1 LHFRRNLLI
10 KVTWLREVK
19 KVPDAPDHSKL
30 AELTAEIVSAYVSNN
45 PVPVSEVSTV
55 ISAVAAN
62 LGALATEEP
71 AAAPPKPEPAVAIR
85 RSVSRDQ
92 ITCLVCGG
100 KHKVLK
106 RHLAV
111 AHQLTPADYRELFGL
126 KRDYPMAAP
135 SYVQERAEIARRI
148 GLGRP
153 RKAASGKRTRAA
165 KTTPKTG

>member
-1 LHFRRNLLI
+1 M
-10 KVTWLREVK
+10 LREAN
-19 KVPDAPDHSKL
+19 KVQEGPDHSKI

-45 PVPVSEVSTV
+45 LVSVAEVSSV
-55 ISAVAAN
+55 ISSVAEH
-62 LGALATEEP
+62 LGALTAEEP
-71 AAAPPKPEPAVAIR
+71 EAAAAKPEPAVAIR

-106 RHLAV
+106 RHLSV

-135 SYVQERAEIARRI
+135 SYVQERAEIAKRI

-153 RKAASGKRTRAA
+153 RKATPGPRTKA
-165 KTTPKTG
+165 PKSATK

>member
-1 LHFRRNLLI
+1 MPD
-10 KVTWLREVK
+10 
-19 KVPDAPDHSKL
+19 VPDHTKL

-45 PVPVSEVSTV
+45 PVSVAEMSSV
-55 ISAVAAN
+55 ISSVAQH

-71 AAAPPKPEPAVAIR
+71 EAAAPKPAPAVAIR

-111 AHQLTPADYRELFGL
+111 AHQLTPMEYRELFGL

-135 SYVQERAEIARRI
+135 SYVQERAEIAKRI

-153 RKAASGKRTRAA
+153 RKAGAGRRPKTAA
-165 KTTPKTG
+165 KSAGQ

>member
-1 LHFRRNLLI
+1 
-10 KVTWLREVK
+10 
-19 KVPDAPDHSKL
+19 VPEAPDPTKL

-45 PVPVSEVSTV
+45 PISAAEVPAV
-55 ISAVAAN
+55 ISSVAEH
-62 LGALATEEP
+62 LGALAAEEP
-71 AAAPPKPEPAVAIR
+71 EAAAVKPEPAVAIR

-111 AHQLTPADYRELFGL
+111 AHQLTPAEYRELFGL

-135 SYVQERAEIARRI
+135 SYVQERAEIAKRI

-153 RKAASGKRTRAA
+153 RKAAPARRTRA
-165 KTTPKTG
+165 PKTAAG

>member
-1 LHFRRNLLI
+1 
-10 KVTWLREVK
+10 
-19 KVPDAPDHSKL
+19 VPEAPDPSKL

-45 PVPVSEVSTV
+45 SISVAEVPGV
-55 ISAVAAN
+55 ISSVAEH
-62 LGALATEEP
+62 LWALAAEEP
-71 AAAPPKPEPAVAIR
+71 EAAAPKPEPAVAIR

-111 AHQLTPADYRELFGL
+111 AHQLTPAEYRELFGL
-126 KRDYPMAAP
+126 KRDYPLAAP
-135 SYVQERAEIARRI
+135 SYVQERAEIAKRI

-153 RKAASGKRTRAA
+153 RKATPGRRTRTS
-165 KTTPKTG
+165 KTATS

>member
-1 LHFRRNLLI
+1 M
-10 KVTWLREVK
+10 
-19 KVPDAPDHSKL
+19 PDAPDHSKL

-45 PVPVSEVSTV
+45 PVPVSEVSSV
-55 ISAVAAN
+55 ISSVAQN
-62 LGALATEEP
+62 LGALASVDP
-71 AAAPPKPEPAVAIR
+71 AAVAAKPEPAVAIR

-111 AHQLTPADYRELFGL
+111 AHQLSPPEYRELFGL

-135 SYVQERAEIARRI
+135 SYVQERAEIAKRI

-153 RKAASGKRTRAA
+153 RKAAGKRPRTAKAA
-165 KTTPKTG
+165 KPPVA

>member
-1 LHFRRNLLI
+1 M
-10 KVTWLREVK
+10 
-19 KVPDAPDHSKL
+19 S
-30 AELTAEIVSAYVSNN
+30 S
-45 PVPVSEVSTV
+45 V
-55 ISAVAAN
+55 ISAVAQN
-62 LGALATEEP
+62 LGALANEEP
-71 AAAPPKPEPAVAIR
+71 EATAPKPEPAVAIR

-111 AHQLTPADYRELFGL
+111 AHQLTPVEYRELFGL

-153 RKAASGKRTRAA
+153 RKAPAAKRGRAA
-165 KTTPKTG
+165 KAAK

>member
-1 LHFRRNLLI
+1 M
-10 KVTWLREVK
+10 
-19 KVPDAPDHSKL
+19 PDALNHSKL

-45 PVPVSEVSTV
+45 PVPVSEVSSV
-55 ISAVAAN
+55 ISSVAQN
-62 LGALATEEP
+62 LGALASEEP
-71 AAAPPKPEPAVAIR
+71 ETAAAKPEPAVAIR

-111 AHQLTPADYRELFGL
+111 AHQLTPAEYRELFGL

-135 SYVQERAEIARRI
+135 SYVQERAEIAKRI

-153 RKAASGKRTRAA
+153 RKATAGKRPRTA
-165 KTTPKTG
+165 KAEK

>member
-1 LHFRRNLLI
+1 MNI
-10 KVTWLREVK
+10 IWSGEAQ
-19 KVPDAPDHSKL
+19 KVPEDPNHAKL
-30 AELTAEIVSAYVSNN
+30 VELTAEIVSAYVSNN
-45 PVPVSEVSTV
+45 PLSVSEVSSV
-55 ISAVAAN
+55 IMSVAAN
-62 LGALATEEP
+62 LSALAGAPP
-71 AAAPPKPEPAVAIR
+71 ASVPPKPEPAVAVR

-111 AHQLTPADYRELFGL
+111 AHQLTPAEYRERYGL

-135 SYVQERAEIARRI
+135 SYVEERSQIARRI

-153 RKAASGKRTRAA
+153 RKAAGRRSRAA
-165 KTTPKTG
+165 APAAET

>member
-1 LHFRRNLLI
+1 
-10 KVTWLREVK
+10 
-19 KVPDAPDHSKL
+19 VPDAPDPSKI

-45 PVPVSEVSTV
+45 PVSVAEMPSV
-55 ISAVAAN
+55 ISSVAER
-62 LGALATEEP
+62 LGALATGEP
-71 AAAPPKPEPAVAIR
+71 ETAAPKPEPAVAIR
-85 RSVSRDQ
+85 RSVSKDQ

-111 AHQLTPADYRELFGL
+111 AHQLTPADYRDLFGL

-135 SYVQERAEIARRI
+135 SYMQERAEIAKRI

-153 RKAASGKRTRAA
+153 RKGATGRRTKAA
-165 KTTPKTG
+165 KGASS

>member
-1 LHFRRNLLI
+1 M
-10 KVTWLREVK
+10 
-19 KVPDAPDHSKL
+19 PDTLDHSKL

-45 PVPVSEVSTV
+45 QIAVADVSSV
-55 ISAVAAN
+55 ISSVARN
-62 LGALATEEP
+62 LGALAAEEP
-71 AAAPPKPEPAVAIR
+71 EAVPPRPEPAVPVR

-111 AHQLTPADYRELFGL
+111 AHQLNPVEYRELFGL

-135 SYVQERAEIARRI
+135 SYVAERAEIAKRI

-153 RKAASGKRTRAA
+153 RKAAAAAPKRARAPRAA
-165 KTTPKTG
+165 KPPAAD

>member
-1 LHFRRNLLI
+1 MS
-10 KVTWLREVK
+10 
-19 KVPDAPDHSKL
+19 DATDYSKL
-30 AELTAEIVSAYVSNN
+30 AEMTAEIVSAYVSNN
-45 PVPVSEVSTV
+45 PVPVSEVSSV
-55 ISAVAAN
+55 INSVAEN
-62 LGALATEEP
+62 LGALASEEP
-71 AAAPPKPEPAVAIR
+71 QAQPAKPEPAVSVG
-85 RSVSRDQ
+85 RSVGRDQ

-111 AHQLTPADYRELFGL
+111 AHQLTPPEYRELFGL

-153 RKAASGKRTRAA
+153 RKAAPAKRAR
-165 KTTPKTG
+165 TPKPAK

>member
-1 LHFRRNLLI
+1 M
-10 KVTWLREVK
+10 
-19 KVPDAPDHSKL
+19 PDALDHSKL

-45 PVPVSEVSTV
+45 PVPVSEVSSV
-55 ISAVAAN
+55 ISSVAQN
-62 LGALATEEP
+62 LGALASEEP
-71 AAAPPKPEPAVAIR
+71 AAAAAKPEPAVAIR

-111 AHQLTPADYRELFGL
+111 AHQLTPAEYRELFGL

-135 SYVQERAEIARRI
+135 SYVQERAEIAKRI

-153 RKAASGKRTRAA
+153 RKATAGKRPR
-165 KTTPKTG
+165 TTKADK

>member
-1 LHFRRNLLI
+1 MF
-10 KVTWLREVK
+10 VVK
-19 KVPDAPDHSKL
+19 EANEVPDAPDSSKL
-30 AELTAEIVSAYVSNN
+30 AQLTAEIVSAYVSNN
-45 PVPVSEVSTV
+45 AVSVAEVPAV
-55 ISAVAAN
+55 ISSVAEH
-62 LGALATEEP
+62 LGALATEQPE
-71 AAAPPKPEPAVAIR
+71 AAAPKPEPAVAIR

-111 AHQLTPADYRELFGL
+111 AHQLTPAEYRELFGL

-135 SYVQERAEIARRI
+135 SYVEERAEIAKRI

-153 RKAASGKRTRAA
+153 RRPGAGRRPRAPKAPA
-165 KTTPKTG
+165 K

>member
-1 LHFRRNLLI
+1 
-10 KVTWLREVK
+10 
-19 KVPDAPDHSKL
+19 VPDALNHSKL

-45 PVPVSEVSTV
+45 PVPVSEVSSV
-55 ISAVAAN
+55 ISSVAQH
-62 LGALATEEP
+62 LGALASEEP
-71 AAAPPKPEPAVAIR
+71 ETAAAKPEPAVAIR

-111 AHQLTPADYRELFGL
+111 AHQLTPAEYRELFGL

-135 SYVQERAEIARRI
+135 SYVQERAEIAKRI

-153 RKAASGKRTRAA
+153 RKATAGKRPRTA
-165 KTTPKTG
+165 KAEK

>member
-1 LHFRRNLLI
+1 
-10 KVTWLREVK
+10 
-19 KVPDAPDHSKL
+19 VPEDLDHAKL
-30 AELTAEIVSAYVSNN
+30 VELTAEIVSAYVSNN
-45 PVPVSEVSTV
+45 PLSVSEVSNV
-55 ISAVAAN
+55 IMSVAAN
-62 LGALATEEP
+62 LSSLASEP
-71 AAAPPKPEPAVAIR
+71 AESAPARPEPAVAVR

-111 AHQLTPADYRELFGL
+111 AHQLTPAEYRERYGL

-135 SYVQERAEIARRI
+135 SYVQERAEIAKRI

-153 RKAASGKRTRAA
+153 RKTAGRRARTPPDAPEA
-165 KTTPKTG
+165 

>member
-1 LHFRRNLLI
+1 VN
-10 KVTWLREVK
+10 E
-19 KVPDAPDHSKL
+19 VPDTLDHSKL

-45 PVPVSEVSTV
+45 QIAVSDVSSV
-55 ISAVAAN
+55 ISSVAEN
-62 LGALATEEP
+62 LGALAIEEP
-71 AAAPPKPEPAVAIR
+71 EAAPPKPEPAVPIR

-111 AHQLTPADYRELFGL
+111 AHQLTPVEYREAFGL

-135 SYVQERAEIARRI
+135 SYVQERAEIAKRI

-153 RKAASGKRTRAA
+153 RKGGAGKRPRAA
-165 KTTPKTG
+165 KPPPAD